1 MTFSDIF
8 LAESDGPFN
17 GFTHLHGQQIV
28 FRHTLIYRPCV
39 EVLVRHPFRRRF
51 PRNFAFADW
60 IPSSGG
66 KLGRQASLP
75 IHGMIYPYVCK
86 SMVLWYCVAN
96 SCCWHVRIALVWALH
111 LKLVQMK
118 RDLAGTRDTSLI
130 LFFLIWARIDTEK
143 LSAQLLQSCDTHKG
157 GSELYINWRCLFQIR
172 PFVNKKLGGWGTA
185 HVTRHNLHLVG
196 SYFISQDEVPLQDR
210 WGHCL
215 REEGPNLFP
224 AHALDASCPWL
235 AGQFQDHIL

>member
-96 SCCWHVRIALVWALH
+96 SFCWHLHIALVWALH

-130 LFFLIWARIDTEK
+130 LLFFWAGIDIEK
-143 LSAQLLQSCDTHKG
+143 TKRASKSLHCSCSLATSTGGVVKMSLSDQAIC
-157 GSELYINWRCLFQIR
+157 
-172 PFVNKKLGGWGTA
+172 
-185 HVTRHNLHLVG
+185 
-196 SYFISQDEVPLQDR
+196 
-210 WGHCL
+210 
-215 REEGPNLFP
+215 
-224 AHALDASCPWL
+224 
-235 AGQFQDHIL
+235 

>member
-1 MTFSDIF
+1 MFAKVWYYGTALQI
-8 LAESDGPFN
+8 LAADMCELLWSEPCISN
-17 GFTHLHGQQIV
+17 LC
-28 FRHTLIYRPCV
+28 RWKETLL
-39 EVLVRHPFRRRF
+39 VLETR
-51 PRNFAFADW
+51 
-60 IPSSGG
+60 
-66 KLGRQASLP
+66 
-75 IHGMIYPYVCK
+75 
-86 SMVLWYCVAN
+86 
-96 SCCWHVRIALVWALH
+96 
-111 LKLVQMK
+111 LK
-118 RDLAGTRDTSLI
+118 
-130 LFFLIWARIDTEK
+130 FFFFIIWARIDTEK
-143 LSAQLLQSCDTHKG
+143 LSAQVLQSCDTHKG

-235 AGQFQDHIL
+235 AGQFEDHIL